1 MAPKAKK
8 TIGALVLWKFFSAA
22 RKGGNVRGCSEK
34 ERNCRA
40 GCYAGI
46 RKPNI
51 FESRVSATASD
62 KSPATEADKMEVSLL
77 SADASGRALFCTCRI
92 ILLFA
97 AAALFAPAQLRS
109 QANATGA
116 RDASKFPGRSI
127 VEQVQGAIR
136 DCAAEPCDVY
146 IPAGNYN
153 ASPVATWK
161 DRDATGAI
169 VGVAIPS
176 NVEIRGAGMGR
187 TIIHVTRSATDP
199 SATLFANARQSNR
212 NIRLRDMS
220 IRWTD
225 SNPKSDWVSIF
236 ICHGCDQLELDHL
249 SLEGNPNKL
258 VNLLDS
264 TASSVHDNRFVL
276 HSTSYAHGDNALSVN
291 RFDPATSVGGEAG
304 VVRDNHFIQTGD
316 YRGFSMLIVSQS
328 GLYVHSNVFEA
339 HFPPPGNATGIEYGQ
354 DNLARLPENVKIS
367 GNVFHGASIAYGGLN
382 NSEISDNFLDHGD
395 IYVALQSG
403 TTASLS
409 GLTIS
414 GNELHFGSI
423 SIGGLQYVST
433 DRLVVMRNRVFEG
446 NIRTGGF
453 PVHDIEVS
461 DNLVRYSSNMSGI
474 DCNACSLIRGNVVR
488 EIGQNGPSDVHPG
501 YLIGGTVQDVS
512 DNVYIDEQHEYDAG
526 TICSVAN
533 PSSTVCLSSGNSR
546 WIRLRGGEWGFGWT
560 NRTLF
565 TDRGNLLIRAFV
577 SSSFLE
583 LDENT
588 PVLPAGTHYH
598 LFRTTFNAF
607 ELNGAVIERFAN
619 NLAIAP
625 GGFRRAAVQ
634 ENGTVRIHS
643 LSGNVFRPYSCFGKC
658 AVDYRSTVNVPE

>member
-1 MAPKAKK
+1 
-8 TIGALVLWKFFSAA
+8 
-22 RKGGNVRGCSEK
+22 
-34 ERNCRA
+34 
-40 GCYAGI
+40 
-46 RKPNI
+46 
-51 FESRVSATASD
+51 
-62 KSPATEADKMEVSLL
+62 
-77 SADASGRALFCTCRI
+77 
-92 ILLFA
+92 
-97 AAALFAPAQLRS
+97 
-109 QANATGA
+109 
-116 RDASKFPGRSI
+116 
-127 VEQVQGAIR
+127 
-136 DCAAEPCDVY
+136 
-146 IPAGNYN
+146 
-153 ASPVATWK
+153 
-161 DRDATGAI
+161 
-169 VGVAIPS
+169 
-176 NVEIRGAGMGR
+176 MGH

-199 SATLFANARQSNR
+199 SATLFANASQSNR

-220 IRWTD
+220 VNWTD
-225 SNPKSDWVSIF
+225 SNPKNDWVSIL

-264 TASSVHDNRFVL
+264 TGSSVHDNRFLL
-276 HSTSYAHGDNALSVN
+276 HSTSYGRGDNALSVN
-291 RFDPATSVGGEAG
+291 RFDPATSVGGAAG
-304 VVRDNHFIQTGD
+304 VVRDNHFAQTGD
-316 YRGFSMLIVSQS
+316 YRGFSMLIVAQS

-339 HFPPPGNATGIEYGQ
+339 HLPPPGYATGIESGQ
-354 DNLARLPENVKIS
+354 NNLARLPENVKIS
-367 GNVFHGASIAYGGLN
+367 GNVFHGTSIAYGGLI

-409 GLTIS
+409 GLTIA

-433 DRLVVMRNRVFEG
+433 DRFVVTRNRVFEG
-446 NIRTGGF
+446 NIRTGSS
-453 PVHDIEVS
+453 PLVHDIEVS
-461 DNLVRYSSNMSGI
+461 YNLVGYSSNMSGI

-488 EIGQNGPSDVHPG
+488 EIGQNGPSDVHAA

-526 TICSVAN
+526 TICSVAS

-546 WIRLRGGEWGFGWT
+546 WVRLRGGEWGFGWT

-598 LFRTTFNAF
+598 LSRTTFNAF

-643 LSGNVFRPYSCFGKC
+643 LSGNLFRPYSCFGKC
-658 AVDYRSTVNVPE
+658 AVDYRSNVNAPE